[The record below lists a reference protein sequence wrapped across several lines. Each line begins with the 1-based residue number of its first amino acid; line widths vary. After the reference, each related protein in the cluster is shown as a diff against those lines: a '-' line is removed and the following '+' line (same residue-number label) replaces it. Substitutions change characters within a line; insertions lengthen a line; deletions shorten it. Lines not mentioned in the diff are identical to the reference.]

1 MHTAPSSLFRQRST
15 FILLWSKSTLCCTF
29 SAIGYCRS
37 LTVTVWKHIS
47 LPGVRSRSVNPW
59 PRLDFETGSSL
70 IERDERGIPALTML
84 EFGNEDTAT
93 LVVAWRSGRNAHGR
107 ALKAGGD
114 VTSSLRRYAMGA
126 LNKIDSTEGR
136 RYDPSDEQDDE
147 CSYLDTD
154 REELLDTA
162 LLDTIFKA
170 ASLSQAIDDDLRSH
184 SIALYALVIGNDP
197 DKLTAFVRKGNPVQ
211 LAKKSLVA
219 LFDQTLTR
227 VEKPLLAFDTFYD
240 VIIRPSQVHI
250 LHQKNFETL
259 FKESEAVLAKT
270 SEWAESLGKALP
282 ILAESVEWLSN
293 RLRQTSVMRR
303 RVQSILK
310 SEYLHQL
317 TNDVLRE
324 KMESRGLDPEKL
336 MDGNQL
342 ILNKDTERD
351 VLLLLNEDLWTGD
364 FSGEQYA
371 ATRKARR

>member
-1 MHTAPSSLFRQRST
+1 M
-15 FILLWSKSTLCCTF
+15 
-29 SAIGYCRS
+29 
-37 LTVTVWKHIS
+37 
-47 LPGVRSRSVNPW
+47 
-59 PRLDFETGSSL
+59 

-114 VTSSLRRYAMGA
+114 VTSSLRRYAMEA

-282 ILAESVEWLSN
+282 ISAESVEWLSN

-317 TNDVLRE
+317 TDDVLRE